1 MQINCKIPHFHL
13 VNQKKCCN
21 FAPNFDFQA
30 ERLSASRRFLN
41 VYYKPILYVK
51 KKLTENCITYK
62 TISRVGNILL
72 IAFVFFIACARA
84 HASELVVAS
93 SAEAEVSEAAD
104 ATTETQPA
112 AITANVQKAQSAAS
126 SDITALFYSLPKQQN
141 EIELLTDASDKLLF
155 NHLAIGIG
163 IGTEGASLDLA
174 LPIGN
179 YVQLRA
185 GMSYLP
191 SIKLTKHFDASKTGS
206 TGTSNFDSI
215 TSILHD
221 ITGLQFDEQIDM
233 KANTQLWNGKILVDV
248 FPFRKKNWFFSVGL
262 YVGPKQ
268 VMHIENAAEDMGT
281 LIALSTFNNIYNKV
295 EDAVANDNPAQIF
308 GDISLTPQMMDQIM
322 SIGRLGI
329 AVGTYKQTTESHQA
343 GDIYNMVPDENG
355 MIKMDVRSNIVRPYV
370 GFGYRTAISRDKR
383 SFFSVDAGILCW
395 GTLKMITHDGTNL
408 IKEVDVTN
416 PMLKQYTDV
425 VNHMKVYPA
434 INIRFTRQIF

>member
-1 MQINCKIPHFHL
+1 M
-13 VNQKKCCN
+13 
-21 FAPNFDFQA
+21 
-30 ERLSASRRFLN
+30 
-41 VYYKPILYVK
+41 KP
-51 KKLTENCITYK
+51 KLTEKGITYK

-72 IAFVFFIACARA
+72 IFLVFFNACALA
-84 HASELVVAS
+84 YAQEPAAVA
-93 SAEAEVSEAAD
+93 AVAAVAAD
-104 ATTETQPA
+104 DALEAPTAVAADDAMEAPA
-112 AITANVQKAQSAAS
+112 ADDELTMTAVKEAKAAKAAS
-126 SDITALFYSLPKQQN
+126 SDITTLFYSLPKQQTT
-141 EIELLTDASDKLLF
+141 EVLTDASDKLLF

-174 LPIGN
+174 LPIGH

-191 SIKLTKHFDASKTGS
+191 SIKLTKHFDASQTGS

-221 ITGLQFDEQIDM
+221 VTGLQFDEQIDM
-233 KANTQLWNGKILVDV
+233 KASTQLWNGKILVDV
-248 FPFRKKNWFFSVGL
+248 FPFKKKNWFFSAGL
-262 YVGPKQ
+262 YFGPKQ

-322 SIGRLGI
+322 SMGRMGI
-329 AVGTYKQTTESHQA
+329 AVGTYKYTTESHQA

-355 MIKMDVRSNIVRPYV
+355 MIKLDIRSNVVRPYV

-408 IKEVDVTN
+408 IKEIDVTH

>member
-1 MQINCKIPHFHL
+1 M
-13 VNQKKCCN
+13 
-21 FAPNFDFQA
+21 
-30 ERLSASRRFLN
+30 
-41 VYYKPILYVK
+41 KP
-51 KKLTENCITYK
+51 KLTEKGITYK
-62 TISRVGNILL
+62 TISRVGTILL
-72 IAFVFFIACARA
+72 SIFVFFNACANA
-84 HASELVVAS
+84 YAQEPAAVA
-93 SAEAEVSEAAD
+93 AVAAD
-104 ATTETQPA
+104 DALEAPTAVAADDAMEAPA
-112 AITANVQKAQSAAS
+112 ADDELTMTAVKEAKAAKAAS
-126 SDITALFYSLPKQQN
+126 SDITTLFYSLPKQQN
-141 EIELLTDASDKLLF
+141 NTELLTDASDKLLF

-174 LPIGN
+174 LPIGH

-191 SIKLTKHFDASKTGS
+191 SIKLTKHFDASQSGS
-206 TGTSNFDSI
+206 AGVSNFDSI
-215 TSILHD
+215 ATILHD
-221 ITGLQFDEQIDM
+221 VTGLQFDEQIDM
-233 KANTQLWNGKILVDV
+233 KASTQLWNGKILVDV
-248 FPFRKKNWFFSVGL
+248 FPFKKKNWFFSAGL
-262 YVGPKQ
+262 YFGPKQ

-281 LIALSTFNNIYNKV
+281 LIALSTFNNIYNIV
-295 EDAVANDNPAQIF
+295 EEAVANDNPAQLF
-308 GDISLTPQMMDQIM
+308 GGISLTPQMMDQIM
-322 SIGRLGI
+322 SMGRMGI

-355 MIKMDVRSNIVRPYV
+355 MIKLDIRSNVVRPYV

-408 IKEVDVTN
+408 IKEIDVTH

>member
-1 MQINCKIPHFHL
+1 MEP
-13 VNQKKCCN
+13 
-21 FAPNFDFQA
+21 
-30 ERLSASRRFLN
+30 
-41 VYYKPILYVK
+41 
-51 KKLTENCITYK
+51 KLTEKGTYK

-72 IAFVFFIACARA
+72 IFLVFFNACAYA
-84 HASELVVAS
+84 YAQKPAAVA
-93 SAEAEVSEAAD
+93 AVAAD
-104 ATTETQPA
+104 DALEAPTAVAADDAMEAPA
-112 AITANVQKAQSAAS
+112 ADDELTMTAVKEAKAAKAAS
-126 SDITALFYSLPKQQN
+126 SDITTLFYSLPKQQN
-141 EIELLTDASDKLLF
+141 NTEVLTDASDKLLF

-174 LPIGN
+174 LPIGH

-191 SIKLTKHFDASKTGS
+191 SIKLTKHFDASQTGS

-233 KANTQLWNGKILVDV
+233 KATTQLWNGKILVDV
-248 FPFRKKNWFFSVGL
+248 FPFKKKNWFFSAGL
-262 YVGPKQ
+262 YFGPKQ

-281 LIALSTFNNIYNKV
+281 LIALSTFNNIYNIV
-295 EDAVANDNPAQIF
+295 EEAVANDNPAQLF
-308 GDISLTPQMMDQIM
+308 GGISLTPQMMDQIM

-355 MIKMDVRSNIVRPYV
+355 MIKLDIRSNVVRPYV

-425 VNHMKVYPA
+425 VNHLKVYPA

>member
-1 MQINCKIPHFHL
+1 M
-13 VNQKKCCN
+13 
-21 FAPNFDFQA
+21 
-30 ERLSASRRFLN
+30 
-41 VYYKPILYVK
+41 KP
-51 KKLTENCITYK
+51 KLTEKGTHK

-72 IAFVFFIACARA
+72 IFLVFFDACAYA
-84 HASELVVAS
+84 YAQEPAAVA
-93 SAEAEVSEAAD
+93 AVAAD
-104 ATTETQPA
+104 DALEAPTAVAADDAMEAPA
-112 AITANVQKAQSAAS
+112 ADDELTMTAEKEAKAAKAAS
-126 SDITALFYSLPKQQN
+126 SDITTLFYSLPKQQN
-141 EIELLTDASDKLLF
+141 NTEVLTDASDKLLF

-174 LPIGN
+174 LPIGH

-191 SIKLTKHFDASKTGS
+191 SIKLTKHFDASQTGS

-233 KANTQLWNGKILVDV
+233 KATTQLWNGKILVDV
-248 FPFRKKNWFFSVGL
+248 FPFKKKNWFFSAGL
-262 YVGPKQ
+262 YFGPKQ
-268 VMHIENAAEDMGT
+268 VLHIENAAEDMGT

-355 MIKMDVRSNIVRPYV
+355 MIKLDIRSNVVRPYV

-408 IKEVDVTN
+408 IKEIDVTH

>member
-1 MQINCKIPHFHL
+1 M
-13 VNQKKCCN
+13 
-21 FAPNFDFQA
+21 
-30 ERLSASRRFLN
+30 
-41 VYYKPILYVK
+41 KP
-51 KKLTENCITYK
+51 KLTEKGTYK

-72 IAFVFFIACARA
+72 IFLVFFNA
-84 HASELVVAS
+84 HALAYAQEPAAVA
-93 SAEAEVSEAAD
+93 AVAAD
-104 ATTETQPA
+104 DALEAPTAVAADDAMEAPA
-112 AITANVQKAQSAAS
+112 ADDELTMTAVKEAKAAKAAS
-126 SDITALFYSLPKQQN
+126 SDITTLFYSLPKQQN
-141 EIELLTDASDKLLF
+141 NTELLTDASDKLLF

-174 LPIGN
+174 LPIGH

-191 SIKLTKHFDASKTGS
+191 SIKLTKHFDASQTGS

-233 KANTQLWNGKILVDV
+233 KATTQLWNGKILVDV
-248 FPFRKKNWFFSVGL
+248 FPFKKKNWFFSAGL
-262 YVGPKQ
+262 YFGPKQ

-295 EDAVANDNPAQIF
+295 EDAIANDNPAQIF

-355 MIKMDVRSNIVRPYV
+355 MIKLDIRSNVVRPYV

-383 SFFSVDAGILCW
+383 SFFSVDAGILYW

-408 IKEVDVTN
+408 IKEIDVTH
-416 PMLKQYTDV
+416 PMLKHYTDA
-425 VNHMKVYPA
+425 VNHLKVYPSV
-434 INIRFTRQIF
+434 NIRFTRQIL

>member
-1 MQINCKIPHFHL
+1 M
-13 VNQKKCCN
+13 
-21 FAPNFDFQA
+21 
-30 ERLSASRRFLN
+30 
-41 VYYKPILYVK
+41 KP
-51 KKLTENCITYK
+51 KLTEKCITYK
-62 TISRVGNILL
+62 TISRVGTILL
-72 IAFVFFIACARA
+72 TIFVFFNACAYA
-84 HASELVVAS
+84 YAQEPAAVA
-93 SAEAEVSEAAD
+93 AVAAD
-104 ATTETQPA
+104 DALEAPTAVAADDAMEAPA
-112 AITANVQKAQSAAS
+112 ADDELTMTAVKEAKAAKAAS
-126 SDITALFYSLPKQQN
+126 SDITTLFYSLPKQQN
-141 EIELLTDASDKLLF
+141 NTELLTDASDKLLF

-174 LPIGN
+174 LPIGH

-191 SIKLTKHFDASKTGS
+191 SIKLTKHFDASQTGS

-233 KANTQLWNGKILVDV
+233 KATTQLWNGKILVDI
-248 FPFRKKNWFFSVGL
+248 FPFKKKNWFFSAGL
-262 YVGPKQ
+262 YFGPQQ

>member
-1 MQINCKIPHFHL
+1 M
-13 VNQKKCCN
+13 
-21 FAPNFDFQA
+21 
-30 ERLSASRRFLN
+30 
-41 VYYKPILYVK
+41 KP
-51 KKLTENCITYK
+51 KLTEKGITYK

-72 IAFVFFIACARA
+72 VIFVFFNACALA
-84 HASELVVAS
+84 CAQEPAAVA
-93 SAEAEVSEAAD
+93 AVAAD
-104 ATTETQPA
+104 DALEAPTAVAADDAMEAPA
-112 AITANVQKAQSAAS
+112 ADDELTMTAVKEAKAAKAAS
-126 SDITALFYSLPKQQN
+126 SDITTLFYSLPKQQN
-141 EIELLTDASDKLLF
+141 NTELLTDASDKLLF

-174 LPIGN
+174 LPIGH

-191 SIKLTKHFDASKTGS
+191 SIKLTKHFDASQTGS

-233 KANTQLWNGKILVDV
+233 KASTQLWNGKILVDV
-248 FPFRKKNWFFSVGL
+248 FPFKKKNWFFSAGL
-262 YVGPKQ
+262 YFGPKQ

-355 MIKMDVRSNIVRPYV
+355 MIKLDIRSNVVRPYV

-408 IKEVDVTN
+408 IKEIDVTH

>member
-1 MQINCKIPHFHL
+1 M
-13 VNQKKCCN
+13 
-21 FAPNFDFQA
+21 
-30 ERLSASRRFLN
+30 
-41 VYYKPILYVK
+41 KP
-51 KKLTENCITYK
+51 KLTEKGITYK
-62 TISRVGNILL
+62 TISRVGTILL
-72 IAFVFFIACARA
+72 TIFVFFNACANA
-84 HASELVVAS
+84 YAQEPAAVA
-93 SAEAEVSEAAD
+93 AVATDDALEAPTAVAAD
-104 ATTETQPA
+104 DAMEAPA
-112 AITANVQKAQSAAS
+112 ADDELTMTAVKEAKAAKAAS
-126 SDITALFYSLPKQQN
+126 SDITTLFYSLPKQQN
-141 EIELLTDASDKLLF
+141 NTELLTDASDKLLF

-174 LPIGN
+174 LPIGH

-191 SIKLTKHFDASKTGS
+191 SIKLTKHFDASQSGS
-206 TGTSNFDSI
+206 AGVSNFDSI
-215 TSILHD
+215 ATILHD
-221 ITGLQFDEQIDM
+221 VTGLQFDEQIDM
-233 KANTQLWNGKILVDV
+233 KASTQLWNGKILVDV
-248 FPFRKKNWFFSVGL
+248 FPFKKKNWFFSAGL
-262 YVGPKQ
+262 YFGPKQ

-295 EDAVANDNPAQIF
+295 EDAIANDNPAQIF

-355 MIKMDVRSNIVRPYV
+355 MIKLDIRSNVVRPYV

>member
-1 MQINCKIPHFHL
+1 M
-13 VNQKKCCN
+13 
-21 FAPNFDFQA
+21 
-30 ERLSASRRFLN
+30 
-41 VYYKPILYVK
+41 KP
-51 KKLTENCITYK
+51 KLTEKGITYK
-62 TISRVGNILL
+62 TISRVGTILL
-72 IAFVFFIACARA
+72 TIFVFFNACAYA
-84 HASELVVAS
+84 YAQEPAAVA
-93 SAEAEVSEAAD
+93 AVAAD
-104 ATTETQPA
+104 DALEAPTAVAADDAMEAPA
-112 AITANVQKAQSAAS
+112 ADDELTMTAVKEAKAAKAAS
-126 SDITALFYSLPKQQN
+126 SDITTLFYSLPKQHTT
-141 EIELLTDASDKLLF
+141 EVLTDASDKLLF

-174 LPIGN
+174 LPIGH

-191 SIKLTKHFDASKTGS
+191 SIKLTKHFDASQSGS
-206 TGTSNFDSI
+206 AGVSNFDSI
-215 TSILHD
+215 SSILHD

-233 KANTQLWNGKILVDV
+233 KASTQLWNGKILVDV
-248 FPFRKKNWFFSVGL
+248 FPFKKKNWFFSAGV
-262 YVGPKQ
+262 YFGPKQ
-268 VMHIENAAEDMGT
+268 VLHIENAAEDMGT

-355 MIKMDVRSNIVRPYV
+355 MIKLDIRSNVVRPYV

-408 IKEVDVTN
+408 IKEIDVTH

-425 VNHMKVYPA
+425 VNHLKVYPSV
-434 INIRFTRQIF
+434 NIRFTRQIF

>member
-1 MQINCKIPHFHL
+1 M
-13 VNQKKCCN
+13 
-21 FAPNFDFQA
+21 
-30 ERLSASRRFLN
+30 
-41 VYYKPILYVK
+41 KP
-51 KKLTENCITYK
+51 KLTEKGITYK
-62 TISRVGNILL
+62 TISRVGTILL
-72 IAFVFFIACARA
+72 TIFVFFNACAYA
-84 HASELVVAS
+84 YAQE
-93 SAEAEVSEAAD
+93 
-104 ATTETQPA
+104 PA
-112 AITANVQKAQSAAS
+112 AIAAVAADDALEAPTAVAADDAMEAPAADDELTMTAVKEAKAAKAAS
-126 SDITALFYSLPKQQN
+126 SDITTLFYSLPKQHTT
-141 EIELLTDASDKLLF
+141 EVLTDASDKLLF

-179 YVQLRA
+179 FVQLRA

-191 SIKLTKHFDASKTGS
+191 SIKLTKHFDASQTGS

-308 GDISLTPQMMDQIM
+308 GDISLTPQMMDQILSM
-322 SIGRLGI
+322 GRLGI
-329 AVGTYKQTTESHQA
+329 AVGTYKHTSESHQA
-343 GDIYNMVPDENG
+343 GDIYNMIPDENG
-355 MIKMDVRSNIVRPYV
+355 MIKLDVRSNIVRPYV

-395 GTLKMITHDGTNL
+395 GTLKMITHDGTDL
-408 IKEVDVTN
+408 IKEIDVTN
-416 PMLKQYTDV
+416 PMLKRYTDA
-425 VNHMKVYPA
+425 VNHLKVYPSV
-434 INIRFTRQIF
+434 NIRFTRQIF

>member
-1 MQINCKIPHFHL
+1 M
-13 VNQKKCCN
+13 
-21 FAPNFDFQA
+21 
-30 ERLSASRRFLN
+30 
-41 VYYKPILYVK
+41 KP
-51 KKLTENCITYK
+51 KLTENCITNK
-62 TISRVGNILL
+62 TISRAGNILL
-72 IAFVFFIACARA
+72 VVFVFFNACALA
-84 HASELVVAS
+84 YANEPTTAS
-93 SAEAEVSEAAD
+93 SAVAEAPSSAD
-104 ATTETQPA
+104 A
-112 AITANVQKAQSAAS
+112 QKAQPAVS

-141 EIELLTDASDKLLF
+141 NTEVLTDATDKLLF
-155 NHLAIGIG
+155 NHLAIGIS

-174 LPIGN
+174 LPIGH

-185 GMSYLP
+185 GMSYMP
-191 SIKLTKHFDASKTGS
+191 SIKLTKHFDASQTGS

-233 KANTQLWNGKILVDV
+233 KATTQFWNGKILVDV
-248 FPFRKKNWFFSVGL
+248 FPFKKKNWFFSAGL
-262 YVGPKQ
+262 YFGPKQ

-322 SIGRLGI
+322 SMGRLGI

-343 GDIYNMVPDENG
+343 GDVYNMVPDENG
-355 MIKMDVRSNIVRPYV
+355 MIKLDVRSNIVRPYV

-395 GTLKMITHDGTNL
+395 GTLKMITHDGTDL
-408 IKEVDVTN
+408 IQEIDVTN
-416 PMLKQYTDV
+416 PMLKRYTDA
-425 VNHMKVYPA
+425 VNHLKVYPSV
-434 INIRFTRQIF
+434 NIRFTRQIF

>member
-1 MQINCKIPHFHL
+1 M
-13 VNQKKCCN
+13 
-21 FAPNFDFQA
+21 
-30 ERLSASRRFLN
+30 
-41 VYYKPILYVK
+41 KP
-51 KKLTENCITYK
+51 KLTEKGITYK
-62 TISRVGNILL
+62 TISRVGTILL
-72 IAFVFFIACARA
+72 TIFVFFNACANA
-84 HASELVVAS
+84 YAQEPAAVA
-93 SAEAEVSEAAD
+93 AVAAD
-104 ATTETQPA
+104 DALEAPTAVAADDAMEAPA
-112 AITANVQKAQSAAS
+112 ADDELTMTAVKEAKAAKAAS
-126 SDITALFYSLPKQQN
+126 SDITTLFYSLPKQQN
-141 EIELLTDASDKLLF
+141 NTELLTDASDKLLF

-191 SIKLTKHFDASKTGS
+191 SIKLTKHFDASQTGS

-248 FPFRKKNWFFSVGL
+248 FPFRKKNWLFSVGL

-308 GDISLTPQMMDQIM
+308 GDISLTPQMMDQILSM
-322 SIGRLGI
+322 GRLGI
-329 AVGTYKQTTESHQA
+329 AVGTYKHTSESHQA
-343 GDIYNMVPDENG
+343 GDIYNMIPDENG
-355 MIKMDVRSNIVRPYV
+355 MIKLDVRSNIVRPYV

-395 GTLKMITHDGTNL
+395 GTLKMITHDGTDL
-408 IKEVDVTN
+408 IKEIDVTN
-416 PMLKQYTDV
+416 PMLKRYTDA
-425 VNHMKVYPA
+425 VNHLKVYPSV
-434 INIRFTRQIF
+434 NIRFTRQIF

>member
-1 MQINCKIPHFHL
+1 M
-13 VNQKKCCN
+13 
-21 FAPNFDFQA
+21 
-30 ERLSASRRFLN
+30 
-41 VYYKPILYVK
+41 KP
-51 KKLTENCITYK
+51 KLTEKGITYK
-62 TISRVGNILL
+62 TISRVGTILL
-72 IAFVFFIACARA
+72 TIFVFFNACANA
-84 HASELVVAS
+84 YAQEPAAVA
-93 SAEAEVSEAAD
+93 AVAAD
-104 ATTETQPA
+104 DALEAPTAVAADDAMEAPA
-112 AITANVQKAQSAAS
+112 ADDELTMTAEKEAKAAKAAS

-141 EIELLTDASDKLLF
+141 NTELLTDASDKLLF

-174 LPIGN
+174 LPIGH

-191 SIKLTKHFDASKTGS
+191 SIKLTKHFDASQTGS

-233 KANTQLWNGKILVDV
+233 KATTQLWNGKILVDV
-248 FPFRKKNWFFSVGL
+248 FPFKKKNWFFSAGL
-262 YVGPKQ
+262 YFGPKQ
-268 VMHIENAAEDMGT
+268 VLHIENAAEDMGT

-355 MIKMDVRSNIVRPYV
+355 MIKLDVRSNIVRPYV

-408 IKEVDVTN
+408 IKEIDVTH

>member
-1 MQINCKIPHFHL
+1 M
-13 VNQKKCCN
+13 
-21 FAPNFDFQA
+21 
-30 ERLSASRRFLN
+30 
-41 VYYKPILYVK
+41 KP
-51 KKLTENCITYK
+51 KLTEKGITYK

-72 IAFVFFIACARA
+72 IFLVFFNACALA
-84 HASELVVAS
+84 YAQEPAAVA
-93 SAEAEVSEAAD
+93 AVATDDALEAPTAVAAD
-104 ATTETQPA
+104 DAMEAPA
-112 AITANVQKAQSAAS
+112 ADDELTMTAVKEAKAAKAAS
-126 SDITALFYSLPKQQN
+126 SDITTLFYSLPKQQSN
-141 EIELLTDASDKLLF
+141 TELLTDASDKLLF

-174 LPIGN
+174 LPIGH

-191 SIKLTKHFDASKTGS
+191 SIKLTKHFDASQTGS

-233 KANTQLWNGKILVDV
+233 KATTQLWNGKILVDI
-248 FPFRKKNWFFSVGL
+248 FPFKKKNWFFSAGL
-262 YVGPKQ
+262 YFGPKQ
-268 VMHIENAAEDMGT
+268 VLHIENAAEDMGT
-281 LIALSTFNNIYNKV
+281 LIALSTFNNIYNIV
-295 EDAVANDNPAQIF
+295 EEAVANDNPAQIF

-322 SIGRLGI
+322 SMGRMGI

-355 MIKMDVRSNIVRPYV
+355 MIKLDIHSNVVRPYV

-408 IKEVDVTN
+408 IKEIDVTH

>member
-1 MQINCKIPHFHL
+1 MEP
-13 VNQKKCCN
+13 
-21 FAPNFDFQA
+21 
-30 ERLSASRRFLN
+30 
-41 VYYKPILYVK
+41 
-51 KKLTENCITYK
+51 KLTEKGITYK
-62 TISRVGNILL
+62 TISRVGIILL
-72 IAFVFFIACARA
+72 TIFVFFDACAYAYAREPA
-84 HASELVVAS
+84 AVA
-93 SAEAEVSEAAD
+93 AVAAD
-104 ATTETQPA
+104 DALEAPTAVAADDAMEAPA
-112 AITANVQKAQSAAS
+112 ADDELTMTAEKEAKAAKAAS
-126 SDITALFYSLPKQQN
+126 SDITMLFYSLPKQHTT
-141 EIELLTDASDKLLF
+141 EVLTDASDKLLF

-174 LPIGN
+174 LPIGH

-191 SIKLTKHFDASKTGS
+191 SIKLTKHFDASQSGS

-233 KANTQLWNGKILVDV
+233 KATTQLWNGKILVDV
-248 FPFRKKNWFFSVGL
+248 FPFKKKNWFFSAGL
-262 YVGPKQ
+262 YFGPKQ

-281 LIALSTFNNIYNKV
+281 LIALSTFNNIYNIV
-295 EDAVANDNPAQIF
+295 EEAVANDNPAQIF

-355 MIKMDVRSNIVRPYV
+355 MIKLDVRSNVVRPYV

>member
-1 MQINCKIPHFHL
+1 M
-13 VNQKKCCN
+13 
-21 FAPNFDFQA
+21 
-30 ERLSASRRFLN
+30 
-41 VYYKPILYVK
+41 KP
-51 KKLTENCITYK
+51 KLTEKGITYK
-62 TISRVGNILL
+62 TISRVGTILL
-72 IAFVFFIACARA
+72 TIFVFFNACAYA
-84 HASELVVAS
+84 YAQEPAAVA
-93 SAEAEVSEAAD
+93 AVAAD
-104 ATTETQPA
+104 DALEAPTSVAADDAMEAPA
-112 AITANVQKAQSAAS
+112 ADDELTMTAVKEAKATKAAS
-126 SDITALFYSLPKQQN
+126 SDITTLFYSLPKQQN
-141 EIELLTDASDKLLF
+141 NTELLTDASDKLLF

-179 YVQLRA
+179 FVQLRA

-308 GDISLTPQMMDQIM
+308 GDISLTPQMMDQILSM
-322 SIGRLGI
+322 GRLGI
-329 AVGTYKQTTESHQA
+329 AVGTYKHTSESHQA
-343 GDIYNMVPDENG
+343 GDIYNMIPDENG
-355 MIKMDVRSNIVRPYV
+355 MIKLDVRSNIVRPYV

-395 GTLKMITHDGTNL
+395 GTLKMITHDGTDL
-408 IKEVDVTN
+408 IKEIDVTN
-416 PMLKQYTDV
+416 PMLKRYTDA
-425 VNHMKVYPA
+425 VNHLKVYPSV
-434 INIRFTRQIF
+434 NIRFTRQIF

>member
-1 MQINCKIPHFHL
+1 M
-13 VNQKKCCN
+13 
-21 FAPNFDFQA
+21 
-30 ERLSASRRFLN
+30 
-41 VYYKPILYVK
+41 KP
-51 KKLTENCITYK
+51 KLTEKGITYK

-72 IAFVFFIACARA
+72 IFLVFFNACALA
-84 HASELVVAS
+84 YAQEPAAVA
-93 SAEAEVSEAAD
+93 AVAAD
-104 ATTETQPA
+104 DALEAPTAVAADDAMEAPA
-112 AITANVQKAQSAAS
+112 ADDELTMTAVKEAKAAKAAS
-126 SDITALFYSLPKQQN
+126 SDITTLFYSLPKQQN
-141 EIELLTDASDKLLF
+141 NTELLTDASDKLLF

-174 LPIGN
+174 LPIGH

-191 SIKLTKHFDASKTGS
+191 SIKLTKHFDASQTGS

-233 KANTQLWNGKILVDV
+233 KATTQLWNGKILVDI
-248 FPFRKKNWFFSVGL
+248 FPFKKKNWFFSAGL
-262 YVGPKQ
+262 YFGPKQ

-355 MIKMDVRSNIVRPYV
+355 MIKLDIRSNVVRPYV

>member
-1 MQINCKIPHFHL
+1 M
-13 VNQKKCCN
+13 
-21 FAPNFDFQA
+21 
-30 ERLSASRRFLN
+30 
-41 VYYKPILYVK
+41 KP
-51 KKLTENCITYK
+51 KLTEKGITNK

-72 IAFVFFIACARA
+72 VIFVFFNACAYA
-84 HASELVVAS
+84 YAQEPAAVA
-93 SAEAEVSEAAD
+93 AVAAD
-104 ATTETQPA
+104 DSLEAPTAVAADDAMEAPA
-112 AITANVQKAQSAAS
+112 ADDELTMTAEKEAKAAKAAS
-126 SDITALFYSLPKQQN
+126 SDITTLFYSLPKQQN
-141 EIELLTDASDKLLF
+141 NTELLTDASDKLLF

-174 LPIGN
+174 LPIGH

-191 SIKLTKHFDASKTGS
+191 SIKLTKHFDASQSGS
-206 TGTSNFDSI
+206 AGVSNFDSI
-215 TSILHD
+215 SSILHD

-233 KANTQLWNGKILVDV
+233 KASTQLWNGKILVDV
-248 FPFRKKNWFFSVGL
+248 FPFKKKNWFFSAGL
-262 YVGPKQ
+262 YFGPKQ

-295 EDAVANDNPAQIF
+295 EDAIANDNPAQIF

-355 MIKMDVRSNIVRPYV
+355 MIKLDIRSNVVRPYV

>member
-1 MQINCKIPHFHL
+1 M
-13 VNQKKCCN
+13 
-21 FAPNFDFQA
+21 
-30 ERLSASRRFLN
+30 
-41 VYYKPILYVK
+41 KP
-51 KKLTENCITYK
+51 KLTEKGTYK

-72 IAFVFFIACARA
+72 IFLVFFNA
-84 HASELVVAS
+84 HALAYAQEPAAVA
-93 SAEAEVSEAAD
+93 AVAAD
-104 ATTETQPA
+104 DALEAPTAVAADDAMEAPA
-112 AITANVQKAQSAAS
+112 ADDELTMTAVKEAKAAKAAS
-126 SDITALFYSLPKQQN
+126 SDITTLFYSLPKQQN
-141 EIELLTDASDKLLF
+141 NTELLTDASDKLLF

-174 LPIGN
+174 LPIGH

-191 SIKLTKHFDASKTGS
+191 SIKLTKHFDASQTGS

-233 KANTQLWNGKILVDV
+233 KATTQLWNGKILVDI
-248 FPFRKKNWFFSVGL
+248 FPFKKKNWFFSAGV
-262 YVGPKQ
+262 YFGPKQ
-268 VMHIENAAEDMGT
+268 VLHIENAAEDMGT

-295 EDAVANDNPAQIF
+295 EDAIANDNPAQIF

-355 MIKMDVRSNIVRPYV
+355 MIKLDVRSNVVRPYV

>member
-1 MQINCKIPHFHL
+1 M
-13 VNQKKCCN
+13 
-21 FAPNFDFQA
+21 
-30 ERLSASRRFLN
+30 
-41 VYYKPILYVK
+41 KP
-51 KKLTENCITYK
+51 KLTEKGITYK
-62 TISRVGNILL
+62 TISRVGTILL
-72 IAFVFFIACARA
+72 TIFVFFDACAYA
-84 HASELVVAS
+84 YAQEPAAVA
-93 SAEAEVSEAAD
+93 AVAAVAAD
-104 ATTETQPA
+104 DAMEAPA
-112 AITANVQKAQSAAS
+112 AVAADDALEAPTADDELTMTAVKEAKAAKAAS
-126 SDITALFYSLPKQQN
+126 SDITTLFYSLPKQQN
-141 EIELLTDASDKLLF
+141 NTELLTDASNKLLF

-174 LPIGN
+174 LPIGH

-191 SIKLTKHFDASKTGS
+191 SIKLTKHFDASQTGS
-206 TGTSNFDSI
+206 AGVSNFDSI

-233 KANTQLWNGKILVDV
+233 KATTQLWNGKILVDV
-248 FPFRKKNWFFSVGL
+248 FPFKKKNWFFSAGL
-262 YVGPKQ
+262 YFGPKQ
-268 VMHIENAAEDMGT
+268 VLHIENAAEDMGT

-295 EDAVANDNPAQIF
+295 EDAIANDNPAQIF

-355 MIKMDVRSNIVRPYV
+355 MIKLDIRSNVVRPYV

>member
-1 MQINCKIPHFHL
+1 M
-13 VNQKKCCN
+13 
-21 FAPNFDFQA
+21 
-30 ERLSASRRFLN
+30 
-41 VYYKPILYVK
+41 KP
-51 KKLTENCITYK
+51 KLTEKGITYK

-72 IAFVFFIACARA
+72 VILVFFNACAYA
-84 HASELVVAS
+84 YAQEPAAVA
-93 SAEAEVSEAAD
+93 AVAAVAAD
-104 ATTETQPA
+104 DALEAPTAVAADDAMEAPA
-112 AITANVQKAQSAAS
+112 ADDELTMTAVKEAKAAKAAS
-126 SDITALFYSLPKQQN
+126 SDITTLFYSLPKQQN
-141 EIELLTDASDKLLF
+141 NTELLTDASDKLLF

-174 LPIGN
+174 LPIGH

-191 SIKLTKHFDASKTGS
+191 SIKLTKHFDASQTGS

-233 KANTQLWNGKILVDV
+233 KASTQLWNGKILVDV
-248 FPFRKKNWFFSVGL
+248 FPFKKKNWFFSAGL
-262 YVGPKQ
+262 YFGPKQ

-408 IKEVDVTN
+408 IKEVDVTH

>member
-1 MQINCKIPHFHL
+1 M
-13 VNQKKCCN
+13 
-21 FAPNFDFQA
+21 
-30 ERLSASRRFLN
+30 
-41 VYYKPILYVK
+41 KP
-51 KKLTENCITYK
+51 KLTEKGTYK

-72 IAFVFFIACARA
+72 IFLVFFNACANA
-84 HASELVVAS
+84 YAQEPAAVA
-93 SAEAEVSEAAD
+93 AVAAD
-104 ATTETQPA
+104 DALEAPTAVAADDAMEAPA
-112 AITANVQKAQSAAS
+112 ADDELTMTAEKEAKAAKAAS
-126 SDITALFYSLPKQQN
+126 SDITTLFYSLPKQQN
-141 EIELLTDASDKLLF
+141 NTELLTDASDKLLF

-174 LPIGN
+174 LPIGH

-191 SIKLTKHFDASKTGS
+191 SIKLTKHFDASQSGS
-206 TGTSNFDSI
+206 AGVSNFDSI

-233 KANTQLWNGKILVDV
+233 KATTQLWNGKILVDV
-248 FPFRKKNWFFSVGL
+248 FPFKKKNWFFSAGL
-262 YVGPKQ
+262 YFGPKQ

-355 MIKMDVRSNIVRPYV
+355 MIKLDVRSNIVRPYV

>member
-1 MQINCKIPHFHL
+1 M
-13 VNQKKCCN
+13 
-21 FAPNFDFQA
+21 
-30 ERLSASRRFLN
+30 
-41 VYYKPILYVK
+41 KP
-51 KKLTENCITYK
+51 KLTEKGITYK
-62 TISRVGNILL
+62 TISRVGTILL
-72 IAFVFFIACARA
+72 TIFVFFNACAYA
-84 HASELVVAS
+84 YAQEPAAVA
-93 SAEAEVSEAAD
+93 AVAAD
-104 ATTETQPA
+104 DALEAPTAVAADDAMEAPA
-112 AITANVQKAQSAAS
+112 ADDELTMTAVKEAKAAKAAS
-126 SDITALFYSLPKQQN
+126 SDITTLFYSLPKQQN
-141 EIELLTDASDKLLF
+141 NTEVLTDASDKLLF

-163 IGTEGASLDLA
+163 FGTEGASLDLA
-174 LPIGN
+174 LPIGH

-191 SIKLTKHFDASKTGS
+191 SIKLTKHFDASQSGS
-206 TGTSNFDSI
+206 AGVSNFDSI
-215 TSILHD
+215 SSILHD

-248 FPFRKKNWFFSVGL
+248 FPFKKKNWFFSAGL
-262 YVGPKQ
+262 YFGPKQ
-268 VMHIENAAEDMGT
+268 VLHIENAAEDMGT

-355 MIKMDVRSNIVRPYV
+355 MIKLDIRSNVVRPYV

-408 IKEVDVTN
+408 IKEIDVTH

-425 VNHMKVYPA
+425 VNHLKVYPSV
-434 INIRFTRQIF
+434 NIRFTRQIF

>member
-1 MQINCKIPHFHL
+1 M
-13 VNQKKCCN
+13 
-21 FAPNFDFQA
+21 
-30 ERLSASRRFLN
+30 
-41 VYYKPILYVK
+41 KP
-51 KKLTENCITYK
+51 KLIEKGITYK

-72 IAFVFFIACARA
+72 VIFVFFNACANA
-84 HASELVVAS
+84 YAQEPAAV
-93 SAEAEVSEAAD
+93 AAD
-104 ATTETQPA
+104 DALEAPTAVAADDAMEAPA
-112 AITANVQKAQSAAS
+112 ADDELTMTAVKEAKAAKAAS
-126 SDITALFYSLPKQQN
+126 SDITTLFYSLPKQHTT
-141 EIELLTDASDKLLF
+141 EVLTDASDKLLF

-174 LPIGN
+174 LPIGH

-191 SIKLTKHFDASKTGS
+191 SIKLTKHFDASQTGS

-233 KANTQLWNGKILVDV
+233 KATTQLWNGKILVDV
-248 FPFRKKNWFFSVGL
+248 FPFKKKNWFFSAGL
-262 YVGPKQ
+262 YFGPKQ

-281 LIALSTFNNIYNKV
+281 LIALSTFNNIYNIV
-295 EDAVANDNPAQIF
+295 EEAVANDNPAQLF
-308 GDISLTPQMMDQIM
+308 GGISLTPQMMDQIM
-322 SIGRLGI
+322 SMGRMGI
-329 AVGTYKQTTESHQA
+329 AVGTYKYTTESHQA

-355 MIKMDVRSNIVRPYV
+355 MIKLDIRSNVVRPYV

>member
-1 MQINCKIPHFHL
+1 M
-13 VNQKKCCN
+13 
-21 FAPNFDFQA
+21 
-30 ERLSASRRFLN
+30 
-41 VYYKPILYVK
+41 KP
-51 KKLTENCITYK
+51 KLTEKGITYK
-62 TISRVGNILL
+62 TISRVGAILL
-72 IAFVFFIACARA
+72 TIFVFFNACALA
-84 HASELVVAS
+84 CAQEPAAVA
-93 SAEAEVSEAAD
+93 AVAAD
-104 ATTETQPA
+104 DALEAPTAVAADDAMEAPA
-112 AITANVQKAQSAAS
+112 ADDELTMTAVKEAKAAKAAS
-126 SDITALFYSLPKQQN
+126 SDITTLFYSLPKQQTT
-141 EIELLTDASDKLLF
+141 EVLTDASDKLLF

-174 LPIGN
+174 LPIGH

-191 SIKLTKHFDASKTGS
+191 SIKLTKHFDASQSGS
-206 TGTSNFDSI
+206 AGVSNFDSI

-233 KANTQLWNGKILVDV
+233 KATTQLWNGKILVDV
-248 FPFRKKNWFFSVGL
+248 FPFKKKNWFFSAGL
-262 YVGPKQ
+262 YFGPKQ

-281 LIALSTFNNIYNKV
+281 LIALSTFNNIYNIV
-295 EDAVANDNPAQIF
+295 EEAVANDNPAQIF

-329 AVGTYKQTTESHQA
+329 AVGTYKYTTESHQA
-343 GDIYNMVPDENG
+343 GDVYNMVPDENG
-355 MIKMDVRSNIVRPYV
+355 MIKLDIRSNVVRPYV

>member
-1 MQINCKIPHFHL
+1 M
-13 VNQKKCCN
+13 
-21 FAPNFDFQA
+21 
-30 ERLSASRRFLN
+30 
-41 VYYKPILYVK
+41 KP
-51 KKLTENCITYK
+51 KLTEKGITYK
-62 TISRVGNILL
+62 TISRVGTILL
-72 IAFVFFIACARA
+72 TIFVFFNACANA
-84 HASELVVAS
+84 YAQEPAAVA
-93 SAEAEVSEAAD
+93 AVAAD
-104 ATTETQPA
+104 DALEAPTSVAADDAMEAPA
-112 AITANVQKAQSAAS
+112 ADDELTMTAVKEAKAAKAAS
-126 SDITALFYSLPKQQN
+126 SDITTLFYSLPKQQN
-141 EIELLTDASDKLLF
+141 NTELLTDASDKLLF

-191 SIKLTKHFDASKTGS
+191 SIKLTKHFDASQTGS

-248 FPFRKKNWFFSVGL
+248 FPFRKKNWFFSAGL

-308 GDISLTPQMMDQIM
+308 GDISLTPQMMDQILSM
-322 SIGRLGI
+322 GRLGI
-329 AVGTYKQTTESHQA
+329 AVGTYKHTSESHQA
-343 GDIYNMVPDENG
+343 GDIYNMIPDENG
-355 MIKMDVRSNIVRPYV
+355 MIKLDVRSNIVRPYV

-395 GTLKMITHDGTNL
+395 GTLKMITHDGTDL
-408 IKEVDVTN
+408 IKEINVTN
-416 PMLKQYTDV
+416 PMLKRYTDA
-425 VNHMKVYPA
+425 VNHLKVYPSV
-434 INIRFTRQIF
+434 NIRFTRQIF

>member
-1 MQINCKIPHFHL
+1 M
-13 VNQKKCCN
+13 
-21 FAPNFDFQA
+21 
-30 ERLSASRRFLN
+30 
-41 VYYKPILYVK
+41 KP
-51 KKLTENCITYK
+51 KLTEKCITYK
-62 TISRVGNILL
+62 TISRVGTILL
-72 IAFVFFIACARA
+72 TIFVFFDACAYA
-84 HASELVVAS
+84 YAQEPAAVA
-93 SAEAEVSEAAD
+93 AVAAVAAD
-104 ATTETQPA
+104 DAMEAPA
-112 AITANVQKAQSAAS
+112 AVAADDALEAPTADDELTMTAVKEAKAAKAAS
-126 SDITALFYSLPKQQN
+126 SDITTLFYSLPKQQN
-141 EIELLTDASDKLLF
+141 NTELLTDASDKLLF

-174 LPIGN
+174 LPIGH

-191 SIKLTKHFDASKTGS
+191 SIKLTKHFDASQTGS
-206 TGTSNFDSI
+206 AGVSNFDSI

-233 KANTQLWNGKILVDV
+233 KATTQLWNGKILVDV
-248 FPFRKKNWFFSVGL
+248 FPFKKKNWFFSAGL
-262 YVGPKQ
+262 YFGPKQ

-355 MIKMDVRSNIVRPYV
+355 MIKLDVRSNVVRPYV

-408 IKEVDVTN
+408 IKEIDVTH

>member
-1 MQINCKIPHFHL
+1 M
-13 VNQKKCCN
+13 
-21 FAPNFDFQA
+21 
-30 ERLSASRRFLN
+30 
-41 VYYKPILYVK
+41 KP
-51 KKLTENCITYK
+51 KLTEKGITYK
-62 TISRVGNILL
+62 TISRVGTILL
-72 IAFVFFIACARA
+72 TIFIFFNACAPA
-84 HASELVVAS
+84 CAQEPAAVA
-93 SAEAEVSEAAD
+93 AVAAD
-104 ATTETQPA
+104 DALEAPTAVAADNAMEAPA
-112 AITANVQKAQSAAS
+112 ADDELTMTAEKEAKAAKAAS
-126 SDITALFYSLPKQQN
+126 SDITTLFYSLPKQQN
-141 EIELLTDASDKLLF
+141 NTELLTDASDKLLF

-174 LPIGN
+174 LPIGH

-191 SIKLTKHFDASKTGS
+191 SIKLTKHFDASQTGS

-233 KANTQLWNGKILVDV
+233 KATTQLWNGKILVDV
-248 FPFRKKNWFFSVGL
+248 FPFKKKNWFFSAGL
-262 YVGPKQ
+262 YFGPKQ
-268 VMHIENAAEDMGT
+268 VLHIENAAEDMGT

-343 GDIYNMVPDENG
+343 GDVYNMVPDENG
-355 MIKMDVRSNIVRPYV
+355 MIKLDVRSNIVRPYV

-408 IKEVDVTN
+408 IKEIDVTH
-416 PMLKQYTDV
+416 PMLKHYTDA
-425 VNHMKVYPA
+425 VNHLKVYPSV
-434 INIRFTRQIF
+434 NIRFTRQIF

>member
-1 MQINCKIPHFHL
+1 M
-13 VNQKKCCN
+13 
-21 FAPNFDFQA
+21 
-30 ERLSASRRFLN
+30 
-41 VYYKPILYVK
+41 KP
-51 KKLTENCITYK
+51 KLTEKGITYK
-62 TISRVGNILL
+62 TISRVGTILL
-72 IAFVFFIACARA
+72 TIFVFFNACANA
-84 HASELVVAS
+84 YAQEPAAVA
-93 SAEAEVSEAAD
+93 AVAAD
-104 ATTETQPA
+104 DALEAPTAVAADDAMEAPA
-112 AITANVQKAQSAAS
+112 ADDELTMTAVKEAKAAKAAS
-126 SDITALFYSLPKQQN
+126 SDITTLFYSLPKQQN
-141 EIELLTDASDKLLF
+141 NTELLTDASDKLLF

-174 LPIGN
+174 LPIGH

-191 SIKLTKHFDASKTGS
+191 SIKLTKHFDASQTGS

-233 KANTQLWNGKILVDV
+233 KATTQLWNGKILVDV
-248 FPFRKKNWFFSVGL
+248 FPFKKKNWFFSAGL
-262 YVGPKQ
+262 YFGPKQ

-355 MIKMDVRSNIVRPYV
+355 MIKLDIRSNVVRPYV

-408 IKEVDVTN
+408 IKEIDVTH
-416 PMLKQYTDV
+416 PMLKHYTDV

>member
-1 MQINCKIPHFHL
+1 M
-13 VNQKKCCN
+13 
-21 FAPNFDFQA
+21 
-30 ERLSASRRFLN
+30 
-41 VYYKPILYVK
+41 KP
-51 KKLTENCITYK
+51 KLTEKGITYK

-72 IAFVFFIACARA
+72 VIFVFFNACALA
-84 HASELVVAS
+84 YAQEPAAVA
-93 SAEAEVSEAAD
+93 AVAAD
-104 ATTETQPA
+104 DALEAPTSVAADDAMEAPA
-112 AITANVQKAQSAAS
+112 ADDELTMTAVKEAKAAKAAS
-126 SDITALFYSLPKQQN
+126 SDITTLFYSLPKQQN
-141 EIELLTDASDKLLF
+141 NTELLTDASDKLLF

-191 SIKLTKHFDASKTGS
+191 SIKLTKHFDASQTGS

-233 KANTQLWNGKILVDV
+233 KATTQLWNGKILVDV
-248 FPFRKKNWFFSVGL
+248 FPFRKKNWFFSAGL
-262 YVGPKQ
+262 YFGPRQ
-268 VMHIENAAEDMGT
+268 LMHIENAAEDMGT

-308 GDISLTPQMMDQIM
+308 GDISLTPQMMDQILSM
-322 SIGRLGI
+322 GRLGI
-329 AVGTYKQTTESHQA
+329 AVGTYKHTSESHQA

-355 MIKMDVRSNIVRPYV
+355 MIKLDVRSNIVRPYV

-395 GTLKMITHDGTNL
+395 GTLKMITHDGTDL
-408 IKEVDVTN
+408 IKEIDVTN
-416 PMLKQYTDV
+416 PMLKRYTDA
-425 VNHMKVYPA
+425 VNHLKVYPSV
-434 INIRFTRQIF
+434 NIRFTRQIF

>member
-1 MQINCKIPHFHL
+1 M
-13 VNQKKCCN
+13 
-21 FAPNFDFQA
+21 
-30 ERLSASRRFLN
+30 
-41 VYYKPILYVK
+41 KP
-51 KKLTENCITYK
+51 KLTEKGTYK

-72 IAFVFFIACARA
+72 VIFVFFNACANA
-84 HASELVVAS
+84 YAQEPAAVA
-93 SAEAEVSEAAD
+93 AVAAD
-104 ATTETQPA
+104 DALEAPTAVAADDAMEAPA
-112 AITANVQKAQSAAS
+112 ADDELTMTAVKEAKAAKAAS
-126 SDITALFYSLPKQQN
+126 SDITTLFYSLPKQHTT
-141 EIELLTDASDKLLF
+141 EVLTDASDKLLF

-174 LPIGN
+174 LPIGH

-191 SIKLTKHFDASKTGS
+191 SIKLTKHFDASQSGS
-206 TGTSNFDSI
+206 AGVSNFDSI
-215 TSILHD
+215 SSILHD

-233 KANTQLWNGKILVDV
+233 KASTQLWNGKILVDV
-248 FPFRKKNWFFSVGL
+248 FPFKKKNWFFSAGL
-262 YVGPKQ
+262 YFGPKQ

-322 SIGRLGI
+322 SMGRMGI

-355 MIKMDVRSNIVRPYV
+355 MIKLDIRSNVVRPYV

-434 INIRFTRQIF
+434 INIRFTRRIF

>member
-1 MQINCKIPHFHL
+1 M
-13 VNQKKCCN
+13 
-21 FAPNFDFQA
+21 
-30 ERLSASRRFLN
+30 
-41 VYYKPILYVK
+41 KP
-51 KKLTENCITYK
+51 KLTEKGITNK

-72 IAFVFFIACARA
+72 VIFVFFNACANA
-84 HASELVVAS
+84 YAQEPAAVA
-93 SAEAEVSEAAD
+93 AVAAD
-104 ATTETQPA
+104 DALEAPTAVAADDAMEAPA
-112 AITANVQKAQSAAS
+112 ADDELTMTAVKEAKAAKAAS
-126 SDITALFYSLPKQQN
+126 SDITTLFYSLPKQQN
-141 EIELLTDASDKLLF
+141 NTELLTDASDKLLF

-174 LPIGN
+174 LPIGH

-191 SIKLTKHFDASKTGS
+191 SIKLTKHFDASQTGS

-233 KANTQLWNGKILVDV
+233 KATTQLWNGKILVDV
-248 FPFRKKNWFFSVGL
+248 FPFKKKNWFFSAGL
-262 YVGPKQ
+262 YFGPKQ
-268 VMHIENAAEDMGT
+268 VLHIENAAEDMGT

-355 MIKMDVRSNIVRPYV
+355 MIKLDIRSNVVRPYV
-370 GFGYRTAISRDKR
+370 GFGYRTAILRDKR

>member
-1 MQINCKIPHFHL
+1 M
-13 VNQKKCCN
+13 
-21 FAPNFDFQA
+21 
-30 ERLSASRRFLN
+30 
-41 VYYKPILYVK
+41 KP
-51 KKLTENCITYK
+51 KLTEKGITYK

-72 IAFVFFIACARA
+72 IFLVFFNACAYA
-84 HASELVVAS
+84 YAQEPAAVA
-93 SAEAEVSEAAD
+93 AVAMDDALEAPTAVAAD
-104 ATTETQPA
+104 DAMEAPA
-112 AITANVQKAQSAAS
+112 ADDELTMTAVKEAKAAKAAS
-126 SDITALFYSLPKQQN
+126 SDITTLFYSLPKQQN
-141 EIELLTDASDKLLF
+141 NTELLTDVSDKLLF

-174 LPIGN
+174 LPIGH

-191 SIKLTKHFDASKTGS
+191 SLKLTKHFDASQTGS

-233 KANTQLWNGKILVDV
+233 KATTQLWNGKILVDV
-248 FPFRKKNWFFSVGL
+248 FPFKKKNWFFSAGL
-262 YVGPKQ
+262 YFGPKQ
-268 VMHIENAAEDMGT
+268 VLHIENAAEDMGT
-281 LIALSTFNNIYNKV
+281 LIALSTFNNIYNIV
-295 EDAVANDNPAQIF
+295 EEAVANDNPAQLF
-308 GDISLTPQMMDQIM
+308 GGISLTPQMMDQIM
-322 SIGRLGI
+322 SMGRMGI

-355 MIKMDVRSNIVRPYV
+355 MIKLDIRSNVVRPYV

-408 IKEVDVTN
+408 IKEIDVTH

>member
-1 MQINCKIPHFHL
+1 M
-13 VNQKKCCN
+13 
-21 FAPNFDFQA
+21 
-30 ERLSASRRFLN
+30 
-41 VYYKPILYVK
+41 KP
-51 KKLTENCITYK
+51 KLTEKGITYK
-62 TISRVGNILL
+62 TISRVGTILL
-72 IAFVFFIACARA
+72 TIFVFFNACAYA
-84 HASELVVAS
+84 YAQEPAAVA
-93 SAEAEVSEAAD
+93 AVAAD
-104 ATTETQPA
+104 DALEAPTAVA
-112 AITANVQKAQSAAS
+112 ADDAMEAPTADDELTMTAVKEAKAAKAAS
-126 SDITALFYSLPKQQN
+126 SDITTLFYSLPKQHTT
-141 EIELLTDASDKLLF
+141 EVLTDASDKLLF

-163 IGTEGASLDLA
+163 FGTEGASLDLA
-174 LPIGN
+174 LPIGH

-191 SIKLTKHFDASKTGS
+191 SIKLTKHFDASQTGS

-233 KANTQLWNGKILVDV
+233 KASTQLWNGKILVDV
-248 FPFRKKNWFFSVGL
+248 FPFKKKNWFFSAGL
-262 YVGPKQ
+262 YFGPKQ
-268 VMHIENAAEDMGT
+268 VLHIENAAEDMGT

-355 MIKMDVRSNIVRPYV
+355 MIKLDVRSNVVRPYV

>member
-1 MQINCKIPHFHL
+1 MQ
-13 VNQKKCCN
+13 
-21 FAPNFDFQA
+21 PN
-30 ERLSASRRFLN
+30 
-41 VYYKPILYVK
+41 
-51 KKLTENCITYK
+51 LTEKGITYK
-62 TISRVGNILL
+62 TISRVGAILL
-72 IAFVFFIACARA
+72 TIFVFFYACADA
-84 HASELVVAS
+84 YAQEPAAVA
-93 SAEAEVSEAAD
+93 AVAAD
-104 ATTETQPA
+104 DALEAPTAVAADDAMEAPA
-112 AITANVQKAQSAAS
+112 ADDELTMTAVKEAKAAKAAS
-126 SDITALFYSLPKQQN
+126 SDITTLFYSLPKQQN
-141 EIELLTDASDKLLF
+141 NTELLTDASDKLLF

-191 SIKLTKHFDASKTGS
+191 SIKLTKHFDASQTGS

-248 FPFRKKNWFFSVGL
+248 FPFRKKNWFFSAGL

-343 GDIYNMVPDENG
+343 GDVYNMVPDENG
-355 MIKMDVRSNIVRPYV
+355 MIKLDIRSNVVRPYV

-408 IKEVDVTN
+408 IKEIDVTH

>member
-1 MQINCKIPHFHL
+1 M
-13 VNQKKCCN
+13 
-21 FAPNFDFQA
+21 
-30 ERLSASRRFLN
+30 SAA
-41 VYYKPILYVK
+41 V
-51 KKLTENCITYK
+51 
-62 TISRVGNILL
+62 
-72 IAFVFFIACARA
+72 
-84 HASELVVAS
+84 
-93 SAEAEVSEAAD
+93 AAD
-104 ATTETQPA
+104 DALEAPTAVAADDALEAPA
-112 AITANVQKAQSAAS
+112 ADDELTMTAVKEAKAAKAAS
-126 SDITALFYSLPKQQN
+126 SDITTLFYSLPKQHTT
-141 EIELLTDASDKLLF
+141 EVLTDASDKLLF

-174 LPIGN
+174 LPIGH

-191 SIKLTKHFDASKTGS
+191 SIKLTKHFDASQTGS

-233 KANTQLWNGKILVDV
+233 KATTQLWNGKILVDV
-248 FPFRKKNWFFSVGL
+248 FPFKKKNWFFSAGL
-262 YVGPKQ
+262 YFGPKQ

-281 LIALSTFNNIYNKV
+281 LIALSTFNNIYNIV
-295 EDAVANDNPAQIF
+295 EEAVANDNPAQIF

-322 SIGRLGI
+322 SMGRMGI

-343 GDIYNMVPDENG
+343 GDVYNMVPDENG
-355 MIKMDVRSNIVRPYV
+355 MIKLDIRSNVVRPYV

-383 SFFSVDAGILCW
+383 SFFSVDAGILYW

-408 IKEVDVTN
+408 IKEIDVTH